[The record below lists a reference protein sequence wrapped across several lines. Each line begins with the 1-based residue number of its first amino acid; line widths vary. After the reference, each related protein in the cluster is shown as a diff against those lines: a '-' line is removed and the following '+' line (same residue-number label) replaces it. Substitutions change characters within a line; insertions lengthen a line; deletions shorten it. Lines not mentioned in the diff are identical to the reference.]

1 MMPYR
6 NIYGE
11 SCYCFGWLQADPG
24 SDDFKPTTGGNTVWA
39 KNKRKAISIVNKQQK
54 KFEKENP
61 NYVRLRVNVETV
73 RILKSAEAHRE
84 YDFGLYLMTI

>member
-1 MMPYR
+1 MPYK

-11 SCYCFGWLQADPG
+11 SCYRFGWMQADPG

-39 KNKRKAISIVNKQQK
+39 TNKRKAISIVNNEQK
-54 KFEKENP
+54 ESEKRNP
-61 NYVRLRVNVETV
+61 TYVRLRVNVDTV

-84 YDFGLYLMTI
+84 FDYGLYLMTV